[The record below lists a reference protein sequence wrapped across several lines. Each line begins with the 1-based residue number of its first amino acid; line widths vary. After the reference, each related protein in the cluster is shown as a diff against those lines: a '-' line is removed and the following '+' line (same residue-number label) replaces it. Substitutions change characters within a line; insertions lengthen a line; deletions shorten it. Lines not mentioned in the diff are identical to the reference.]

1 MTIAEISFLEIS
13 FDLINPSSAI
23 SGAFMILDDLIRYML
38 HKIFSIFKYD
48 HISAHMIKITRDAA
62 LDIESDLSKSFIDKI
77 SKSVKNRS
85 DGDPVRLVYDK
96 TIDDETLNKLN
107 IKFYI

>member
-1 MTIAEISFLEIS
+1 
-13 FDLINPSSAI
+13 
-23 SGAFMILDDLIRYML
+23 
-38 HKIFSIFKYD
+38 
-48 HISAHMIKITRDAA
+48 MIKITRDAA

-96 TIDDETLNKLN
+96 TIDNETLSFLMEKMG
-107 IKFYI
+107 IKNSDSINPGGR